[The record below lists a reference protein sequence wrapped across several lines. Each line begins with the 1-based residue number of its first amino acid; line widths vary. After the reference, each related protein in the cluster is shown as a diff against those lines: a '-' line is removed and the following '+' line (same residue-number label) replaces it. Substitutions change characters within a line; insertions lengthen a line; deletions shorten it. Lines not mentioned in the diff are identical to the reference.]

1 MIHSSQYLINMYK
14 KKRNIFV
21 TYKEKITES
30 DMINIIKE
38 YRTLKKLKVQ
48 NNINTSNNKVLICF
62 ETKEGAQRATADINQ
77 YPGWKVSLHYSRY
90 KIQEN
95 QEECQ
100 TDTNNLTEEKNIK
113 KIQTYQEIN
122 DDNNKDIIVIPNT
135 DTKVMECHACGL
147 KSHKIKEYQTKQN
160 IYIVNLKHY

>member
-1 MIHSSQYLINMYK
+1 MYK

-21 TYKEKITES
+21 TYNEKREITES
-30 DMINIIKE
+30 DMINIMKE

-48 NNINTSNNKVLICF
+48 NNINTSNNKVLISF
-62 ETKEGAQRATADINQ
+62 ETMEGAQRVTADINQ
-77 YPGWKVSLHYSRY
+77 YPGLKASLHYSRY

-122 DDNNKDIIVIPNT
+122 DQDIIVISNT
-135 DTKVMECHACGL
+135 DTKVMECHVCRL